1 MITVAHTLRFSAW
14 SMTLLLFMPGAN
26 AGGRA
31 PMTSEAAPDMI
42 GTLQAP
48 GPHGSLGKGSELL
61 SRLVGS
67 WNIEYSFHL
76 KNGTVKHQSGE
87 FLAAWVMDGRAVQSL
102 WTVDPH
108 DGRQD
113 REIYTSLHYFDPKSG
128 TWYLT
133 FIDPEHAAPD
143 YQPVARLSGAA
154 EDGDRIVVL
163 THDFSGKDDRIN
175 RWSFESLSADSFLFR
190 DEQSSD
196 GGKTWRLLEEDHMT
210 RRGGDAEA
218 AVIPGA
224 PRPVTGGI

>member
-1 MITVAHTLRFSAW
+1 MITIAHTLRFAAW
-14 SMTLLLFMPGAN
+14 SMALLLFMPWAN

-31 PMTSEAAPDMI
+31 PVTGDAAPDMI
-42 GTLQAP
+42 SALQAE
-48 GPHGSLGKGSELL
+48 GPHASLGKGSELL
-61 SRLVGS
+61 GRLVGT
-67 WNIEYSFHL
+67 WNVEYSFHL
-76 KNGTVKHQSGE
+76 KNGTVKHQTGE

-108 DGRQD
+108 DGRRD

-133 FIDPEHAAPD
+133 FVDPEHAAPD
-143 YQPVARLSGAA
+143 YQPVARFSGAA

-163 THDFSGKDDRIN
+163 THDFGGKDDRIN
-175 RWSFESLSADSFLFR
+175 RWSFDGLSGGSFLFR

-210 RRGGDAEA
+210 RRGGGADAA
-218 AVIPGA
+218 AIPDA
-224 PRPVTGGI
+224 PRPISGGI